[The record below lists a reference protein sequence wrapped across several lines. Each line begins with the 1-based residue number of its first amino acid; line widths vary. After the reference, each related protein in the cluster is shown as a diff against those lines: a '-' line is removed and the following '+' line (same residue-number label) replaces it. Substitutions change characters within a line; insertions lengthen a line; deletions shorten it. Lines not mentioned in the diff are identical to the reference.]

1 MEGGKVPGVKEQQFY
16 KDDYKNLYNSNKK
29 LHRPDMGYTIKQTPN
44 VFKKNKQREWT
55 QSDQLFED
63 ALWAS

>member
-1 MEGGKVPGVKEQQFY
+1 MEGGKVPGVKERQFY

-29 LHRPDMGYTIKQTPN
+29 MGYNKQTPN
-44 VFKKNKQREWT
+44 VVKKPQRQWT
-55 QSDQLFED
+55 QADQLFED